1 MEIKVLGVSGS
12 PVKGGNT
19 DVFLSKMMDTVASK
33 PGVSLETVSLA
44 EIKVQDCCHCNFC
57 TRKQTEEKYCSIEDA
72 AQPLFKKVESS
83 DILVLASP
91 VYFQR
96 TSGIMASFIDRL
108 RLFMFGS
115 LTRGRVKNKI
125 GVSAAV
131 AWARHGGLEST
142 HWSHILAFLALEMI
156 PVSSHDSISMIGASA
171 LASPDGSAGFDPSI
185 RIGIENDEIG
195 LQTAGPIMERALE
208 LASIMKKA

>member
-12 PVKGGNT
+12 PIKGGNVE
-19 DVFLSKMMDTVASK
+19 VFLNKMMDTISSK
-33 PGVSLETVSLA
+33 PGVSIETVSLS
-44 EIKVQDCCHCNFC
+44 EIKVEDCRHCNFC
-57 TRKQTEEKYCSIEDA
+57 TRKQTEEKYCSIEDN

-83 DILVLASP
+83 DILVLAAP

-108 RLFMFGS
+108 RLFVFGS
-115 LTRGRVKNKI
+115 LTQGRVKNKI

-156 PVSSHDSISMIGASA
+156 PASSHDSISLIGASA
-171 LASPDGSAGFDPSI
+171 VASPGGSAGFDPSI
-185 RIGIENDEIG
+185 RIGIENDEVG
-195 LQTAGPIMERALE
+195 LQTTKPIMERALE
-208 LASIMKKA
+208 LASIMKRA